1 MFVYVHPPPQL
12 QGHGWRNQRWIHDPK
27 WSSGNETQSGL
38 FFWMMEKL
46 RQDHLPTSSLSN
58 RIVSLQT
65 EIDTQQEAEKS
76 GRRKIF
82 SRSLRASISQF
93 QPFAKVW
100 LPAYLQILKHIPWFL
115 TAFSFCQLQ
124 YSLFAPKVKVKSL
137 SHVWLYATPWTVCS
151 PPGSSIHGILQARI
165 LEWGAISFS
174 RGCSRP
180 RDRTQVSCIPG
191 RRFNLWATREAKYY
205 ARAQKM

>member
-1 MFVYVHPPPQL
+1 MLYHPLLTLTASNRQLHFVNAHSFLRAQLKCPFLGEVFPKCKSLNLLVAMFVYVQLPSLQL
-12 QGHGWRNQRWIHDPK
+12 QGHSWGNQREICDPK
-27 WSSGNETQSGL
+27 WSSGNETESGL

-46 RQDHLPTSSLSN
+46 RQDHLPTSGLST
-58 RIVSLQT
+58 RIINLQT

-82 SRSLRASISQF
+82 PRSRGASISQF

-100 LPAYLQILKHIPWFL
+100 LLAYLQILKHTPWYL

-124 YSLFAPKVKVKSL
+124 YSLFAPKDL
-137 SHVWLYATPWTVCS
+137 P
-151 PPGSSIHGILQARI
+151 
-165 LEWGAISFS
+165 
-174 RGCSRP
+174 
-180 RDRTQVSCIPG
+180 
-191 RRFNLWATREAKYY
+191 KYY